1 MNKNDV
7 MRIQYTSGT
16 TGNPK
21 GITYSWKQHQH
32 RLNNFFLALE
42 SSLDVSDSIVHMA
55 PLTHASGNFLHP
67 FFISEQIVNGFSD
80 LGLSEVIII

>member
-1 MNKNDV
+1 MKSVRFLVKVIGIRWQYEDFITYENLIDNSKKSPPNILVNKNDV

-32 RLNNFFLALE
+32 RLNNFF
-42 SSLDVSDSIVHMA
+42 
-55 PLTHASGNFLHP
+55 
-67 FFISEQIVNGFSD
+67 
-80 LGLSEVIII
+80 